1 MTRESALKPRKTYS
15 ELPDEDRSV
24 IDIVRAAGKPLP
36 RLALARGF
44 SGRRISRLI
53 AEGHLAETING
64 EVTPAPVALREMT
77 DQRISQSW
85 RAGKGYCQIA
95 SFVQTKPGDVFKR
108 VHDLGLDSS
117 ARRKGRFQV
126 PVEGHKVRLLRLV
139 LVDAERRGLDAND
152 DGGDIEHRAAGRR
165 FREARKLARRFPK
178 DAPETWSAGAVTELR
193 QLRDLGKSVAWI
205 AGCLGRPCMHVAQR
219 LILEGRSTR
228 AYWEEWEE
236 KILHDGLRSGHSY
249 NAIATR
255 LPGRSIGAVKK
266 RAMDN
271 WPRLSSR
278 RKWTLDAE
286 NRLARALVNGLEPKK
301 RAALFPERSGHAV
314 RRQEYR
320 ILTMD
325 LSGEP
330 ITRNELRI
338 VKIGMEQGRAA
349 DEIAAYMGRQVDEV
363 RKVISAIKGK
373 VPGRKAAFTK
383 EQTEEIRRRLAAPG
397 VTHEEVAKSYG
408 VSRGTMYRALERYP
422 EANGA

>member
-1 MTRESALKPRKTYS
+1 MQPRKTYPA
-15 ELPDEDRSV
+15 LRDDDQAL
-24 IDIVRAAGKPLP
+24 IDIVWAAGKPLP
-36 RLALARGF
+36 KLALARKFGG
-44 SGRRISRLI
+44 STISRLI
-53 AEGHLAETING
+53 GQGLLAETTNG
-64 EVTPAPVALREMT
+64 KVTVAPLTVQEIADHRMV
-77 DQRISQSW
+77 QGWQ
-85 RAGKGYCQIA
+85 AGKGFCQIA
-95 SFVQTKPGDVFKR
+95 SFVQTTPGEVFKR
-108 VHDLGLDSS
+108 VHDLGLDSR

-126 PVEGHKVRLLRLV
+126 PVEGHKVRLLRLA

-165 FREARKLARRFPK
+165 FREARKLAQRFPK
-178 DAPETWSAGAVTELR
+178 DAPETWAAGAVTELR
-193 QLRDLGKSVAWI
+193 QFRDLGKSVAWI
-205 AGCLGRPCMHVAQR
+205 AGHLGRPRLHVAQR
-219 LILEGRSTR
+219 LVLEGRSTR
-228 AYWEEWEE
+228 TYWEEWEE
-236 KILHDGLRSGHSY
+236 KILHDGLQSGRSY
-249 NAIATR
+249 NAIAIR

-271 WPRLSSR
+271 WPRLSGR

-314 RRQEYR
+314 RRQEHR

-338 VKIGMEQGRAA
+338 VKIGMEQGKAA

-363 RKVISAIKGK
+363 RKVISAIKGR

-383 EQTEEIRRRLAAPG
+383 EQTEEIRRRLAEPG

-408 VSRGTMYRALERYP
+408 VSRGTMYRALERHP
-422 EANGA
+422 EALN